1 MFCPEGNFTYNYTNV
16 YTYLSAGV
24 LLVWHLSHPRCEPGE
39 SINREYLTILSAC
52 GESSTMLAIYQ
63 VLVVICLPD
72 AGLNLTTFA
81 RVSGPLAFHI
91 STVIAYNH
99 LKDKWSQSQAQE
111 VRTVSICMRATVAF
125 MFKEHTINVML
136 ISL

>member
-1 MFCPEGNFTYNYTNV
+1 MF
-16 YTYLSAGV
+16 
-24 LLVWHLSHPRCEPGE
+24 
-39 SINREYLTILSAC
+39 
-52 GESSTMLAIYQ
+52 AIYQ

-72 AGLNLTTFA
+72 AGMNLATFA

-111 VRTVSICMRATVAF
+111 VCIVSSICMHTTVAF
-125 MFKEHTINVML
+125 MFKEPTIRYSVML